1 MVIQGP
7 KKIFAPVSS
16 PLVVVFCVGGRGQG
30 GVRGRGRGVAAAR
43 VAVGVGDHGG
53 MHSLLGDSV
62 GDCSPGPGL
71 WSCYMATP
79 SQGTLALCWVTG
91 GGQRRSRG

>member
-16 PLVVVFCVGGRGQG
+16 PLVVVFCVGGRGEG
-30 GVRGRGRGVAAAR
+30 GVRGRGRGVAAAG

-53 MHSLLGDSV
+53 MHSLVDSV
-62 GDCSPGPGL
+62 GDWSQGPGL
-71 WSCYMATP
+71 
-79 SQGTLALCWVTG
+79 
-91 GGQRRSRG
+91 

>member
-30 GVRGRGRGVAAAR
+30 GVRGRGRGVAAAG

-62 GDCSPGPGL
+62 GGLEPGSGSMEL
-71 WSCYMATP
+71 AT
-79 SQGTLALCWVTG
+79 W
-91 GGQRRSRG
+91 RHRHRGHWHCAG